1 MPQRKAGFKPQD
13 ILDFSSSVNPLGPSK
28 KALEAAKEAFSQIA
42 AYPDSNSNELRQV
55 IASHFGRITKDNI
68 VVGNGSTELMYLFA
82 EAFLKKGDKALMPA
96 PTFGEYESAVR
107 KTGESPKFVKL
118 GRNFTD

>member
-1 MPQRKAGFKPQD
+1 M
-13 ILDFSSSVNPLGPSK
+13 S
-28 KALEAAKEAFSQIA
+28 
-42 AYPDSNSNELRQV
+42 LRQV
-55 IASHFGRITKDNI
+55 IASHFGIKQKKHI

-82 EAFLKKGDKALMPA
+82 EVFLKKGDKAVMPA

-118 GRNFTD
+118 GKAFNY